1 MADFRLQ
8 ILSADEPFYDGPCA
22 SLMVP
27 TEEGYY
33 GVMANHVNCI
43 MAIDPGVLL
52 YRETAGAPQK
62 PVVVATGVLKV
73 ENNEVS
79 VLVLSAER
87 PEEIDRN
94 RAEERAREAR
104 AALNSKQSAHE
115 FDATKAKL
123 ARALNRIHASEMFD
137 RINGGAK

>member
-8 ILSADEPFYDGPCA
+8 ILSADEPFYDGPCT

-27 TEEGYY
+27 TDEGFY

-43 MAIDPGVLL
+43 MAIAPGTVL
-52 YRETAGAPQK
+52 YREKEGAPQRQ
-62 PVVVATGVLKV
+62 VVVATGVMKV

-79 VLVLSAER
+79 VLVLSAEW
-87 PEEIDRN
+87 PEDIDRR
-94 RAEERAREAR
+94 RAEEAVREAR
-104 AALNSKQSAHE
+104 AAMLSKQSAHE

-123 ARALNRIHASEMFD
+123 ARALNRIHARDMFD
-137 RINGGAK
+137 RINAGPK